1 MRVGVL
7 SWIAFFIWATSEIFI
22 VIRTKILRNSASATK
37 ADKGSYWLIIIGIY
51 IGIGIAFFFHSQKWG
66 WVNQPIASIGA
77 VLMLMG
83 VALRLWSIQMLGRN
97 FSTVVSVDSNQT
109 LVKDGPYK
117 LIRHPAYTGSLLTF
131 VFMGLAFN
139 SWVAS
144 CIILVMLSLS
154 FIYRIQIEER
164 VLISHF
170 NSDYKEYV
178 RRTWRLIPYIW

>member
-1 MRVGVL
+1 MGVEVV
-7 SWIAFFIWATSEIFI
+7 SWIAFFIWAISEIFI
-22 VIRTKILRNSASATK
+22 VIRTKILRRRASATK

-51 IGIGIAFFFHSQKWG
+51 IGIGIAFFFHFQKWG
-66 WVNQPIASIGA
+66 WVSQSIASIGA
-77 VLMLMG
+77 VLMLVG
-83 VALRLWSIQMLGRN
+83 IALRLWSIQVLGHN

-117 LIRHPAYTGSLLTF
+117 HIRHPAYTGSLITF

-144 CIILVMLSLS
+144 CITIVMLSLS
-154 FIYRIQIEER
+154 FIYRIQIEEK

-170 NSDYKEYV
+170 NSDYEEYI
-178 RRTWRLIPYIW
+178 RKTWRLIPYIW